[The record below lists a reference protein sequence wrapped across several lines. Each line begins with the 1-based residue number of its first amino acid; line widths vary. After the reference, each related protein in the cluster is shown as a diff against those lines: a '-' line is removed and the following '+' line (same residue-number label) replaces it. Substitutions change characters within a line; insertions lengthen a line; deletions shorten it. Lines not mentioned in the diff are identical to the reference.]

1 MATYLVDLNLEVTLE
16 VNPEV
21 IAVALTP
28 AWRADF
34 YNLEDETAVLEHLAW
49 NLVVNGA
56 RLSQLDGWAD
66 RDDSDAVVVRMEV
79 V

>member
-1 MATYLVDLNLEVTLE
+1 MEIYVRLE

-28 AWRADF
+28 EWQANFYVFQNERDVLDHLA
-34 YNLEDETAVLEHLAW
+34 YNLVI
-49 NLVVNGA
+49 NNA

-66 RDDSDAVVVRMEV
+66 RPDSDCVVVAMEV
-79 V
+79 S